1 MILRR
6 LATSIRKQDW
16 FAVVIETLI
25 VVMGVFLG
33 LQANNWNDTRLD
45 RSVERATL
53 IRLYE
58 DIEES
63 IAGQRRDIG
72 FLEQQLADQAVVLKA
87 LDDCAVAPDDDMTVQ
102 RGIATLGWL
111 NPPRLYRRTIDELIS
126 SGRTDMIESNEIVD
140 ALARIVSIVEWREA
154 WFSSTIDTLEHH
166 SQFVERKTRYDM
178 TRVISNPFVPN
189 QRGGVDYDIDVLC
202 ADAGVANAVSSISYR
217 TAERLEAYRPIL
229 DAYRAFLPLLAAELK
244 DRWGIDIDSGAST

>member
-6 LATSIRKQDW
+6 LTTALRKQDW
-16 FAVVIETLI
+16 VTVAIETLI
-25 VVMGVFLG
+25 VVMGVFIG
-33 LQANNWNDTRLD
+33 LQVNNWNDTRMD

-58 DIEES
+58 DIEER

-87 LDDCAVAPDDDMTVQ
+87 LDDCAVAPKDSMTVQ

-126 SGRTDMIESNEIVD
+126 SGRTDMIENSEIVD

-166 SQFVERKTRYDM
+166 SQFVESKTRYDM
-178 TRVISNPFVPN
+178 TRTISNPFVPN
-189 QRGGVDYDIDVLC
+189 HRGGVDYDIDVLC
-202 ADAGVANAVSSISYR
+202 ADASVANAVSSISYR

-229 DAYRAFLPLLAAELK
+229 DAYTAFLPLLATELK
-244 DRWGIDIDSGAST
+244 DRWRIDIVSDVAP